1 MKSQYLILSMLFC
14 VGVIDSIHNDI
25 ARVEFKTDGEETY
38 HTDMPVSFFPCSISE
53 GDQFYAQVVDGV
65 TELRCGEPPI

>member
-1 MKSQYLILSMLFC
+1 MKSQYHIIAMLFC
-14 VGVIDSIHNDI
+14 IGVVDSIYRDI

-38 HTDMPVSFFPCSISE
+38 HTDIPVGLFPCTIEE